1 MTNMLSSLAQGR
13 VAILLEGGYNLD
25 SISHSMTMCAKALL
39 GDPLPSPRI
48 EPLNPAA
55 ISTIKQVVSHLLP
68 YWSSLCFHVD
78 LPEGDVLP
86 PCEVTKKPLSIEEQL
101 EKLQLESSGA
111 TSQEPETIVE
121 GTVLLLEACGVT
133 ESAPPKTLQEF
144 LLLPENVEVNQIKL
158 LLFCQFSNWTVSATG
173 YEGGYAVFCGS
184 FIVVS
189 TYRRARSTRR

>member
-13 VAILLEGGYNLD
+13 VAILLEGGYNLE

-55 ISTIKQVVSHLLP
+55 ISTIKQVVSHQLP
-68 YWSSLCFHVD
+68 YWGSLCFHVD

-86 PCEVTKKPLSIEEQL
+86 PCEMSKKPLSIEEQL
-101 EKLQLESSGA
+101 DQLQLESSGT
-111 TSQEPETIVE
+111 TSQEPDTFVE

-133 ESAPPKTLQEF
+133 EAPPKTLQEF
-144 LLLPENVEVNQIKL
+144 LLLPENVEVNKEL
-158 LLFCQFSNWTVSATG
+158 YFS
-173 YEGGYAVFCGS
+173 
-184 FIVVS
+184 
-189 TYRRARSTRR
+189 